1 MSTTQLSSTDRVIIE
16 KDVPR
21 RLSEADLVPRRLSKA
36 NLEPNQR
43 AVHPSPCDWRDQVLY
58 FLLPDRF
65 ANGLEDQ
72 CPMYD
77 RSNPKRFKASD
88 HGKWME
94 EGRQWQGGKLKGITG
109 KLDYLRDLGATT
121 LWVGPVFRQRHEKQE
136 PYSYHGYGIQD
147 FLDVDSHFGTRQDL
161 CDLVDA
167 AHARDMY
174 VILDII
180 INHTG
185 NNWLY
190 KDPKTGE
197 PKLGLPYRG
206 GMPYEFHSWRSGIDS
221 SEKTCATCK
230 SPEDGVWPVEL
241 QNPELYHR
249 AGVIDRWD
257 PKARESRI
265 DPSLP
270 FRRGDFPGDLKDL
283 DHENSPALSYMIKI
297 YQYWIAL
304 SDCDGFRIDTVK
316 HMSHKATRDFC
327 RAIREYAESIGK
339 QNFWLLGEVAGDDR
353 MRVDYLDVLGQNLSA
368 VLDIGDAPLWLA
380 EMVRPSRGTKDAVRR
395 FFKQFGDSRDE
406 ALGGYREVGRYHV
419 SILDD
424 HDMIAKGDQK
434 QRFAAGL
441 SGPDGYQRVAH
452 AVGVQL
458 TTLGVPCI
466 YYGTEQAF
474 DGSVASYGD
483 EVLNPGWKDR
493 YIREAMFGAAF
504 GAFGTSGC
512 HFFDETHPTYRRIAA
527 IARLRA
533 QKDAVGLALRH
544 GRQLQRRTIMPNDNG
559 PLPAGPGEVVA
570 WSRIMHTQE
579 VLVVLNTYAAD
590 VCRVAVQVDASRC
603 EGSTMTYLYRGN
615 WSDEELANPPS
626 DQTAIVTHN
635 PDRLPVIH
643 IDLPAG
649 GMAILA

>member
-65 ANGLEDQ
+65 ANGQEVRG
-72 CPMYD
+72 PVYD
-77 RSNPKRFKASD
+77 RSRPDQFKARDRCAWMKS
-88 HGKWME
+88 GKT
-94 EGRQWQGGKLKGITG
+94 WQGGTLQGIIG
-109 KLDYLRDLGATT
+109 ELDYLQNLGVTT
-121 LWVGPVFRQRHEKQE
+121 LWIGPVWRQRKNDQN
-136 PYSYHGYGIQD
+136 SYHGYGIQN
-147 FLDVDSHFGTRQDL
+147 FLDVDPRFGSRQDL
-161 CDLVDA
+161 RDLVDA
-167 AHARDMY
+167 AHARRMY

-180 INHTG
+180 LNHTG
-185 NNWLY
+185 NNWFY
-190 KDPKTGE
+190 KNPATGGPWE
-197 PKLGLPYRG
+197 EGTVPYLVGSRH
-206 GMPYEFHSWRSGIDS
+206 EFHSWRSADD
-221 SEKTCATCK
+221 KPTDVCAW
-230 SPEDGVWPVEL
+230 PDDGVWPIEL
-241 QNPELYHR
+241 QNPELYHM
-249 AGVIDRWD
+249 AGEINRWD
-257 PKARESRI
+257 PVKNESLI
-265 DPSLP
+265 DPALP
-270 FRRGDFPGDLKDL
+270 FRRGDFIGALKDL
-283 DHENSPALSYMIKI
+283 DHEHSPALSYMIKI

-316 HMSHKATRDFC
+316 HMSHEASHEFC
-327 RAIREYAESIGK
+327 GAIREYAETIGK

-353 MRVDYLDVLGQNLSA
+353 MRVDYLDVFGQNLSA
-368 VLDIGDAPLWLA
+368 VLDIGNARVRLA
-380 EMVRPSRGTKDAVRR
+380 EMVSPGDEPGAGTR
-395 FFKQFGDSRDE
+395 FFKQFGSSPDE
-406 ALGGYREVGRYHV
+406 PLGGYREVGRYHV

-424 HDMIAKGDQK
+424 HDMVWKGLGSK
-434 QRFAAGL
+434 ERFAAVIPAAGR
-441 SGPDGYQRVAH
+441 DQRVAH

-474 DGSVASYGD
+474 DGSSERDGD
-483 EVLNPGWKDR
+483 PKLSPDYADR
-493 YIREAMFGAAF
+493 YIREAMFGATF

-603 EGSTMTYLYRGN
+603 EGSTMTYLYRGD
-615 WSDEELANPPS
+615 WSDQEVASPPANR
-626 DQTAIVTHN
+626 TAVVTCH
-635 PDRLPVIH
+635 PDCQPVIH